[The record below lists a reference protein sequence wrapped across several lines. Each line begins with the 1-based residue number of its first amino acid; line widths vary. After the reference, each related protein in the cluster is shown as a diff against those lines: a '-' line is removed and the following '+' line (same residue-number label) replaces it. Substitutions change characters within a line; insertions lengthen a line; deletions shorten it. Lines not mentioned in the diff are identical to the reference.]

1 MPSRFF
7 PLKNTNF
14 SVSWGKNAFDWPN
27 QFPDHFWLVQV
38 AWERS
43 FRAFPIL
50 RRKKDITLLW
60 AHPKSAKTS
69 GYVETFIRYHF
80 HCILERDDDI
90 CKTQLKAIVSMI
102 FYKYLTNTT
111 PISVEIFIAAESIL
125 VEKAI
130 YIHILQFRVILIKS
144 KDVRF
149 SYSVYL
155 TKHNTNHWIG
165 YIWEASSWL
174 AFKHWIYLNLCRWTV
189 SDIFLFLDSSE
200 FPVTTFWK

>member
-1 MPSRFF
+1 MNRKAIHSIS
-7 PLKNTNF
+7 LKRLIPGL
-14 SVSWGKNAFDWPN
+14 SQKKKPGCPIYWQKLWY
-27 QFPDHFWLVQV
+27 
-38 AWERS
+38 
-43 FRAFPIL
+43 FRLEEGWI
-50 RRKKDITLLW
+50 
-60 AHPKSAKTS
+60 
-69 GYVETFIRYHF
+69 FIRYHF
-80 HCILERDDDI
+80 HCILERDDDN
-90 CKTQLKAIVSMI
+90 CKTQLEAIISMI
-102 FYKYLTNTT
+102 FYKCLTNTT

-155 TKHNTNHWIG
+155 TKQHQPFWIG